1 MIVEKIVRA
10 GWLIA
15 LLFMIRFEA
24 AGAAPVRLI
33 DAVKAADRGA
43 IRTLLQQRVDVNAAE
58 PDGATALHWAA
69 RTNDLQTAEML
80 IRAGANVKAANR
92 YGITPLY
99 LACTNGNAAMIEML
113 LKAGADPN
121 TALTEGETALM
132 TAARTGNAGA
142 VNALLAHGAD
152 INRKETWR
160 GQTALMWA
168 AAEGHSDVI
177 RALLA
182 HGADMHARSNGGFT
196 PLLFAVREGKIG
208 AVKTFLEAGAD
219 LNESLP
225 ARRRGAATADNPP
238 ETETG
243 INAFMLA
250 AGNVHYELAAFLLD
264 KGADPNSAPQ
274 GFTALHQI
282 SWLRRPGTGDNNPAP
297 QGSGNMDSLEF
308 VRELVAHGA
317 NVNARATKQANMGV
331 TARFHSIGATPFLL
345 AARTADVQLMRLL
358 LELGADPLLPNED
371 GTTPLLAAAGVGTN
385 SPLEEPGTEP
395 EVMEA
400 VKLVLG
406 LGGDINTVDKNGDT
420 VMHGAAHKHVP
431 AVIRFLAEKG
441 AKIQVWNQ
449 PNKAGQTPL
458 KVAEGVP
465 VGMNIVSHAPSVA
478 VIRQLMSAA
487 PATSAGGGKSH

>member
-1 MIVEKIVRA
+1 MRRGNIPRA

-15 LLFMIRFEA
+15 WLVIFGGEA
-24 AGAAPVRLI
+24 TAAPVPLI
-33 DAVKAADRGA
+33 DAIKSADKAA
-43 IRTLLQQRVDVNAAE
+43 IRLLLQKRVDVNAAE

-69 RTNDLQTAEML
+69 RTNDVQTADML
-80 IRAGANVKAANR
+80 IRAGANIKAANR

-99 LACTNGNAAMIEML
+99 LACTAGNAALIDML

-121 TALTEGETALM
+121 TALSEGETALM
-132 TAARTGNAGA
+132 TAARSGTIDG
-142 VNALLAHGAD
+142 VNLLLARGAD

-168 AAEGHSDVI
+168 AGEGHVDVI

-182 HGADMHARSNGGFT
+182 HGADVHARSNGGFT
-196 PLLFAVREGKIG
+196 PLLFAVREGKIA

-219 LNESLP
+219 LKESLP
-225 ARRRGAATADNPP
+225 ARRRGATPAPETPP
-238 ETETG
+238 EPEAG

-250 AGNVHYELAAFLLD
+250 VGNVHYELAAFLLE

-282 SWLRRPGTGDNNPAP
+282 SWLRRPGSGDNNPAP
-297 QGSGNMDSLEF
+297 QGSGEMDSLAF
-308 VRELVAHGA
+308 VRTLVARGA

-331 TARFHSIGATPFLL
+331 TIRFHSIGATPLLL

-400 VKLVLG
+400 VKLVLER
-406 LGGDINTVDKNGDT
+406 GGDINTVDKNGNT
-420 VMHGAAHKHVP
+420 AMHGAAHKHVP
-431 AVIRFLAEKG
+431 SAIRFLAEKG
-441 AKIQVWNQ
+441 AKIQTWNQ
-449 PNKAGQTPL
+449 PNSEKQTPL
-458 KVAEGVP
+458 QIAEGVL
-465 VGMNIVSHAPSVA
+465 VGMNLVTHAPTA
-478 VIRQLMSAA
+478 AAIREVMSAN
-487 PATSAGGGKSH
+487 KSN